1 MKLQPE
7 EFDELVRKA
16 HQDLPEGFRNAL
28 ENVAILVEDWPAP
41 EDIEDM
47 GSGSPAEIFGLY
59 RGIPLPERGAYQ
71 PLLPDTITIFKR
83 PIERACRTRDEV
95 VEELTITLLHEIGHY
110 LGMSEDDL
118 DRLGYG

>member
-1 MKLQPE
+1 MELKPE
-7 EFDELVRKA
+7 EFDELVRRA
-16 HQDLPEGFRNAL
+16 HRDLPEGFRNAL
-28 ENVAILVEDWPAP
+28 ENVAILVEEWPTA
-41 EDIEDM
+41 EDLEET
-47 GSGSPAEIFGLY
+47 GYGGEAEIFGLY

-83 PIERACRTRDEV
+83 PIEMACRTRDEV